1 MAEESDD
8 EVVSIFASISAPFKP
23 DRIILRE
30 TCSSDPLKL
39 TPGPEPTSS
48 FRFPLTSGRPYSFSQ
63 IRTVDSPSNF
73 PWVVYS

>member
-30 TCSSDPLKL
+30 TCSSDPLK
-39 TPGPEPTSS
+39 
-48 FRFPLTSGRPYSFSQ
+48 
-63 IRTVDSPSNF
+63 
-73 PWVVYS
+73 